1 MSEIEAIVQATHVLS
16 RVSAVNIQD
25 LVPYQT
31 KLEDTLCILQRS
43 LEAIRHQSLHVAGSF
58 ASSPLPNTPISSS
71 DSPFPRDCAR
81 SSISQQSTSSADEIS
96 NSVSG
101 ESENLGSEVR
111 ELLQAL
117 ADSKRSKKIVD
128 YLSSSASDP
137 VNGSRD
143 DWTQED
149 PRVVDIV
156 LCSGTRSLDAS
167 FRRGLGQRSLAME
180 YEKWEEKTFK
190 TSRVTELHR
199 DPSAAEDHNG
209 HINQFI
215 EANSLRFKDKNTTL
229 HGIKHGIRLLVFER
243 TYEHVGVSAILILV
257 YSRFRKV
264 KYKHHFL
271 LKQLLQGFPL
281 WDSLAR
287 NKSSWLVQC
296 QGRYDG
302 KVPYNDSLE
311 PF

>member
-1 MSEIEAIVQATHVLS
+1 MSEIEAIVQAIHVLS

-43 LEAIRHQSLHVAGSF
+43 LEAIRHQSSQVVDRS

-71 DSPFPRDCAR
+71 DPPFPRNCAR
-81 SSISQQSTSSADEIS
+81 NSISQQSTSSVDEIS
-96 NSVSG
+96 NSISG
-101 ESENLGSEVR
+101 GSENLGSEVR
-111 ELLQAL
+111 QLLQAL

-128 YLSSSASDP
+128 YLSSASDP

-180 YEKWEEKTFK
+180 YEEWEEKTFK
-190 TSRVTELHR
+190 TSRVSELHR
-199 DPSAAEDHNG
+199 DSSAAEDHIG

-215 EANSLRFKDKNTTL
+215 EANSLRFKDKNTTS

-243 TYEHVGVSAILILV
+243 TYGHAGVSAILILV

-271 LKQLLQGFPL
+271 LKQLIHRSPL

-287 NKSSWLVQC
+287 DKSSWLVQC

-302 KVPYNDSLE
+302 KVPYDDSLE